1 MSDTKPGPTGQTSPP
16 TEVNGIKQPGNVKGF
31 YCLEKG
37 EPGLFHV
44 TTPIRLN
51 AGRGDCDGP
60 RPRFLPAPLIN
71 ARAAVMNRLYCQDL
85 SQTARQVLY
94 GVLAFFKLGHPEQP
108 VFAFRDTLQAETLL
122 SSRSK
127 LFRGLQEAEDK
138 GYIRREQVRNWGRR
152 SYGQFSRSHIY
163 VLDKTLLMLGL
174 AGSRILSTSPASTQ
188 ASSIEDEQHTEV
200 GVPPSSSAEFDA
212 LPSSVDSLSSAAGL
226 LEIDA
231 SLETCEAQHQ
241 AEILE
246 AWEDGRADW
255 EDDETGWEADTP
267 PREPTTVT
275 PYATYPQEPCLTVTH
290 GIQESEPTLD
300 LQLKGQLPTR
310 ESLPDPSSLKDSS
323 ENIDPHTRLPHDVTP
338 LMKLGVS
345 KTLICTLMAHAKR
358 QGQQGALGA
367 AVKLFWQ
374 HIHGLRGR
382 SVFAYLR
389 KVLSQK
395 RDYAYLLKQQYANE
409 IDGVLT
415 ASATARLSEKLA
427 VLLARGDGFQV
438 RNAEGQSIGTL
449 RANGETGYVEGFDP
463 KRGRVALPANLRFM
477 QAVEEGRLH
486 LRPC

>member
-1 MSDTKPGPTGQTSPP
+1 M
-16 TEVNGIKQPGNVKGF
+16 NGIKQPGNVKGF

-138 GYIRREQVRNWGRR
+138 GYIRREQVRTWGVRC
-152 SYGQFSRSHIY
+152 YGQFSRSHIY
-163 VLDKTLLMLGL
+163 LLDKALTMLGL
-174 AGSRILSTSPASTQ
+174 AAPRTTWSRSVAAQGPSLDDGQPSPGSEAPSPA
-188 ASSIEDEQHTEV
+188 AC
-200 GVPPSSSAEFDA
+200 DA
-212 LPSSVDSLSSAAGL
+212 LPCARTPGGETDLPRDLDDPLEPCASPTDEPTPYAESAQAADSQE
-226 LEIDA
+226 EI
-231 SLETCEAQHQ
+231 
-241 AEILE
+241 IE
-246 AWEDGRADW
+246 AWEAGRNYW
-255 EDDETGWEADTP
+255 QDDESGWEADTP
-267 PREPTTVT
+267 PREPTIVT

-374 HIHGLRGR
+374 HIHRLRGR

-438 RNAEGQSIGTL
+438 RNAEGQAIGTL
-449 RANGETGYVEGFDP
+449 RTNGETGYMEGFDP

>member
-1 MSDTKPGPTGQTSPP
+1 MTLAP
-16 TEVNGIKQPGNVKGF
+16 V
-31 YCLEKG
+31 
-37 EPGLFHV
+37 
-44 TTPIRLN
+44 
-51 AGRGDCDGP
+51 
-60 RPRFLPAPLIN
+60 PRFLPAPLIN

-108 VFAFRDTLQAETLL
+108 VFASRETLQAETLL

-138 GYIRREQVRNWGRR
+138 GYIRRAQVRTWGKRC
-152 SYGQFSRSHIY
+152 YGQFSRSHIY
-163 VLDKTLLMLGL
+163 LLDKALTMLGL
-174 AGSRILSTSPASTQ
+174 AAPRTTWSTSVAAQGPLLDDVQPSPGSEAPSPAVS
-188 ASSIEDEQHTEV
+188 
-200 GVPPSSSAEFDA
+200 DA
-212 LPSSVDSLSSAAGL
+212 LPCARTPGAETSQE
-226 LEIDA
+226 EI
-231 SLETCEAQHQ
+231 
-241 AEILE
+241 IE
-246 AWEDGRADW
+246 AWEASRTDW
-255 EDDETGWEADTP
+255 QDDETGWEADTP
-267 PREPTTVT
+267 PWEPTTVT
-275 PYATYPQEPCLTVTH
+275 PYATYPHEPCLTVTH

-323 ENIDPHTRLPHDVTP
+323 EIIDPHTRLPQDVTP
-338 LMKLGVS
+338 LIKLGVS

-358 QGQQGALGA
+358 CGQQGQLGA
-367 AVKLFWQ
+367 AVKLFWA
-374 HIHGLRGR
+374 HIEGLRGR

-389 KVLSQK
+389 KILSQK
-395 RDYAYLLKQQYANE
+395 RDYAYLLKQQSANE

-463 KRGRVALPANLRFM
+463 KRGRVALPVNLRFM

>member
-1 MSDTKPGPTGQTSPP
+1 MSDTKPGPTGQTSPQ

-71 ARAAVMNRLYCQDL
+71 ARAAVMNPLFCQDL
-85 SQTARQVLY
+85 SRTARKALF
-94 GVLAFFKLGHPEQP
+94 GVLSFYTLGRPDKP
-108 VFAFRDTLQAETLL
+108 VFALRDTLLAETFLE
-122 SSRSK
+122 SRST

-163 VLDKTLLMLGL
+163 LLDKTLLMLGL
-174 AGSRILSTSPASTQ
+174 ASPRILSTSPVSTQ
-188 ASSIEDEQHTEV
+188 ASSIEDEQHTGV
-200 GVPPSSSAEFDA
+200 GVS
-212 LPSSVDSLSSAAGL
+212 PSSVDSLSSNAGR

-231 SLETCEAQHQ
+231 SLEACEAQHQ

-255 EDDETGWEADTP
+255 EDDKTGWEADTP
-267 PREPTTVT
+267 PQEPKTVT

-290 GIQESEPTLD
+290 GTQESEPTLD

-389 KVLSQK
+389 KILSQK

-415 ASATARLSEKLA
+415 ASATVRLSEKLA